1 MLWYTVG
8 RNEDFS
14 AYGTRY
20 GQTVNATN
28 SAYARYAP
36 YYSVKISNDTVR
48 KDLDTP
54 LSGIYVAFDVVFESI
69 GYSSPIP
76 IFYLLTADFK
86 TNLLYLSM
94 TDTTNNIFSV
104 YVNGAVIGTFRIL
117 GIKAIN
123 QIEVHFVPDATAG
136 IAQIWMNG
144 ELLVNY
150 NGNTGN
156 ATQKIGSVRLESNAY
171 AYNYFSNV
179 VISDNPIGNKIPIF
193 LTMVDTATVAAGVQL
208 ATPGTEYLAD
218 VVDLPALPV
227 VAKVTSV
234 RITAQIIAGD
244 GVSNADWELN
254 VDGTT
259 TAVTQSLPTTSAY
272 KSAQIEGNW
281 TPAQIN
287 GAKIG
292 IKAEA

>member
-14 AYGTRY
+14 AYGTRH
-20 GQTVNATN
+20 GQTVNVTD
-28 SAYARYAP
+28 SKYAKYAP
-36 YYSVKISNDTVR
+36 YYSVNVSNDTVR

-54 LSGIYVAFDVVFESI
+54 LAGIYVAYDVVFKCAPW
-69 GYSSPIP
+69 SSPTP
-76 IFYLLTADFK
+76 MLYLLTSDMK
-86 TNLLYLSM
+86 TNLFYLSM
-94 TDTTNNIFSV
+94 TDAANNIV
-104 YVNGAVIGTFRIL
+104 TAYANGTAIGTF
-117 GIKAIN
+117 GITGIN
-123 QIEVHFVPDATAG
+123 TINHIEVHFVPDAIAG
-136 IAQIWMNG
+136 IVQVWLNG
-144 ELLVNY
+144 KLCINF
-150 NGNTGN
+150 NGNTGV
-156 ATQKIGSVRLESNAY
+156 ATQPIGSVRIESNNDAY
-171 AYNYFSNV
+171 ICISNV

-193 LTMVDTATVAAGVQL
+193 LAMVDTATVAAGVQL

-218 VVDLPALPV
+218 VVDLPTLPV

-234 RITAQIIAGD
+234 RIAAQIISGD

-292 IKAEA
+292 IKAEV